1 LLGADLSLGSSIH
14 DTDAWSI
21 ETDGASSSGSTRS
34 RSSMSRQEATEDDGI
49 IILNSRMGGTM
60 VERAESR
67 EALDLSSCSSKK
79 EVRLSRVSANELSGE
94 SIYNSIY
101 IS

>member
-1 LLGADLSLGSSIH
+1 MLGADLSLGSSIR

-21 ETDGASSSGSTRS
+21 ETDGASSSGSTR
-34 RSSMSRQEATEDDGI
+34 SRQEATEDDGI

-60 VERAESR
+60 VERAEPR

-79 EVRLSRVSANELSGE
+79 EVTVLSVCK
-94 SIYNSIY
+94 
-101 IS
+101 